1 MVVFLRVVSQILGP
15 FPLFMF
21 LSDSYHL
28 HLLPQPLRYE
38 APFNC
43 SHCRD
48 NKTGPPENIVMFLIK
63 ISQIV
68 AEENHRGGFKPIR
81 ILKRKVGRSLTNPHY

>member
-1 MVVFLRVVSQILGP
+1 MAIFLRVVSQILGP

-28 HLLPQPLRYE
+28 HPLPQTLKYE

-48 NKTGPPENIVMFLIK
+48 NKTGPPENIVKFLFRLQRLWQRK
-63 ISQIV
+63 TAKVASQV
-68 AEENHRGGFKPIR
+68 SNQ
-81 ILKRKVGRSLTNPHY
+81 